1 MSVCG
6 NDCDPRGKVKGFT
19 SVTGIPVSLE
29 SALRSSAFKLQALN
43 PGQCLY
49 RLNDE
54 QGHAHFKKGAV
65 FIKNNS
71 FSTRFYCIMFPLCSF
86 INLRILLV
94 LHIISPTDTV
104 ETVIS
109 A

>member
-6 NDCDPRGKVKGFT
+6 NDCDPRGKVKGFM

-43 PGQCLY
+43 PDQCLY

-54 QGHAHFKKGAV
+54 EGHAHFKRGVV

-94 LHIISPTDTV
+94 LYIISPTDTV

>member
-43 PGQCLY
+43 PDQCLY

-71 FSTRFYCIMFPLCSF
+71 FSTRLFPLCSF
-86 INLRILLV
+86 INLRTLLV
-94 LHIISPTDTV
+94 LHIMSPTDTV